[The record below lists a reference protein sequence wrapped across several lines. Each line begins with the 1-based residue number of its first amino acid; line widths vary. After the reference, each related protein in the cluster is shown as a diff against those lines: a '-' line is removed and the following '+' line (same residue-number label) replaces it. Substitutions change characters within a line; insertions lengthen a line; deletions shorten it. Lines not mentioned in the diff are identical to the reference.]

1 MGQTWD
7 VSLWTWT
14 ELAASPLTVGDCNVS
29 ERRAP
34 VNLAQ
39 TRQTK
44 LEKKKEE
51 GTTLNNHNSHPHSV
65 IVSCFALKQFA
76 VQEARGVDT
85 RVKARRYEAYDTSAC
100 LNIFVEEIEA
110 RSRARVIF

>member
-7 VSLWTWT
+7 VSLWT

-34 VNLAQ
+34 ANLAQ
-39 TRQTK
+39 ADRPS
-44 LEKKKEE
+44 LKKKKKKE